1 MGPSFQAAAVYESV
15 QNLSILSSRAG
26 ISVLI
31 GPQSVHF
38 AKFWP
43 YSAHLGSG

>member
-26 ISVLI
+26 IPVLI

-38 AKFWP
+38 GKFWLF
-43 YSAHLGSG
+43 SAHRGSG